1 MTSLSQEEVSFKTL
15 NGGLTLRGTLYL
27 AGHGSPA
34 IIITPGF
41 NVTRDVLL
49 PRIAQ
54 RFQRDGIAALIYDPR
69 TIGSSDGDPRNDIN
83 PAEQMSDYHDALTFL
98 KRDGRV
104 DPERI
109 AYWGFSFSGAVALN
123 SAALDKRA
131 KAVISVCPLTNW
143 DLDPNKWRGV
153 MAKAMQDRESQLSGN
168 AAFSLP
174 MILEEKGVNPAGF
187 SSGMGPNERELV
199 AEARKIPGFNLN
211 TTIQTY
217 YNIQAWDPFKLLR
230 YLAPTPVLLV
240 TPEKDQISPLADQR
254 ELIYARLPA
263 QSPKQMYVV
272 PDKGHMD
279 VLDGASFED
288 IMAVQVAFIHRYLGS
303 EGA

>member
-174 MILEEKGVNPAGF
+174 MILEGEGGESCGVLVGDGSQRARVGRRSEEDPRLQSKHDDPDLLQHPGLGPIQAAKIPRTDAGAP
-187 SSGMGPNERELV
+187 GDAGEGPNQP
-199 AEARKIPGFNLN
+199 ARGPEGVDLCQA
-211 TTIQTY
+211 TGTITKADVCRTGQGPHGRTRRR
-217 YNIQAWDPFKLLR
+217 QFRR
-230 YLAPTPVLLV
+230 YHGGSSCLHSPV
-240 TPEKDQISPLADQR
+240 PW
-254 ELIYARLPA
+254 
-263 QSPKQMYVV
+263 
-272 PDKGHMD
+272 
-279 VLDGASFED
+279 
-288 IMAVQVAFIHRYLGS
+288 
-303 EGA
+303 